1 MSNQLAIAAV
11 TRSIQ
16 SMLLESKIE
25 TKTFTPDR
33 AGREQGTYINLF
45 LYHTTHNA
53 TWRNQDIPSRVRKS
67 ERGNP
72 PLALSLFYLLTAY
85 GEDGSNLADQR
96 MLGEAMRVL
105 HDRPIL
111 KSQTVRNALK
121 NYPELANSEL
131 ADQIDKVRIVPEH
144 LDIEN
149 MSRLW
154 TTFQT
159 QYRVSAA
166 YQASVVLIESK
177 RPGPSAL
184 PVTRRGA
191 EDQGVISNLG
201 ASPTIFSVE
210 YRSELNEPALPAA
223 SIGSIISIHG
233 ANLPQDGINA
243 VIRDPRITSSDN
255 DEDLIA
261 RLFPQPGGIENPQ
274 TESFDTLLKF
284 KLDENSGLWRA
295 GLVSLELEVKT
306 ENRSQTTNAI
316 PLAVAPKI
324 LTTGGNASVVATIEV
339 QDGKRLLTVS
349 LAYPTVNPH
358 SVYLLLNPFI
368 NGNAANKW
376 FQIPAIASLVG
387 NELSPVFDISNIPK
401 GEYWVRVRAEGIDSL
416 LMRKTLNTENGRY
429 QMDFDPEQ
437 RIQF

>member
-33 AGREQGTYINLF
+33 AGREQGNFINLF
-45 LYHTTHNA
+45 LYHTMHNA
-53 TWRNQDIPSRVRKS
+53 AWRNQDIPGRVRKS

-85 GEDGSNLADQR
+85 GEDGANLADQQ
-96 MLGEAMRVL
+96 MLGAAMRVL

-111 KSQTVRNALK
+111 KSQSVRNALK
-121 NYPELANSEL
+121 DYRELASSEL
-131 ADQIDKVRIVPEH
+131 ADQIDKVRIVPEY

-184 PVTRRGA
+184 PVTKRG
-191 EDQGVISNLG
+191 EDDQGIISDLG
-201 ASPTIFSVE
+201 ASPVIFSVE
-210 YRSELNEPALPAA
+210 YRGETKEPALPAA
-223 SIGSIISIHG
+223 SVGSIISVHS
-233 ANLPQDGINA
+233 ANLPQDGITA
-243 VIRDPRITSSDN
+243 VIRDPRIESSDN
-255 DEDLIA
+255 DADLIA
-261 RLFPQPGGIENPQ
+261 RLTPIAGGAINQ
-274 TESFDTLLKF
+274 QKSVLDSLIKF
-284 KLDENSGLWRA
+284 KLDENAGLWRA
-295 GLVSLELEVKT
+295 GIVSLQLEIKT
-306 ENRSQTTNAI
+306 DQRSQTTNAI
-316 PLAVAPKI
+316 PLAIAPKL
-324 LTTGGNASVVATIEV
+324 LTSGGSASVVATIDL
-339 QDGKRLLTVS
+339 QDSKRLLTVS
-349 LAYPTVNPH
+349 LAYPTADLRN
-358 SVYLLLNPFI
+358 VYLTLTNVTTP
-368 NGNAANKW
+368 NKW
-376 FQIPAIASLVG
+376 FQIPANTSQTSNG
-387 NELSPVFDISNIPK
+387 LSPVFDISSVLR
-401 GEYWVRVRAEGIDSL
+401 GEYWVRVRTEGIDSL
-416 LMRKTLNTENGRY
+416 LMRKSLNAETGRY

-437 RIQF
+437 RIQIP